1 MRAASLV
8 RALGMAATLACGAT
22 FATAGCGSSAG
33 TDGTPAGP
41 ATGPAA
47 GGDGANAGGGS
58 SGHGAPSGGSSSG
71 STTPQS
77 PPAKGAPYP
86 IVLLHGMAGFDSLQ
100 NLPVNVTYFDGVVA
114 DLAKAGETDV
124 YVTVAPP
131 FDSSEE
137 RAKSIAA
144 QLDEILARTGA
155 AKVNVIGHSQ
165 GGMDARVLA
174 SPAGLGYGDRIA
186 SVTTIATPHHGSV
199 LTDAAL
205 GLASGLPKGTID
217 ALTSGLL
224 GLLQKTAYD
233 VSSDPH
239 LEAQLTELTQAH
251 MDGVFNPKYTD
262 DVRVHYASYAGR
274 TNLETG
280 ESDCAGALFP
290 NDAAVVD
297 VAAPEFVATAASLEG
312 SSHTANDGLVTVASA
327 RWGAF
332 MQCVPADHLKEVGVL
347 SPTQANLVSKFDH
360 LTFFRNVVRRLR
372 IGGF

>member
-1 MRAASLV
+1 MRPASYLV
-8 RALGMAATLACGAT
+8 RALGVTAGFAALAGLGCGA
-22 FATAGCGSSAG
+22 SAG
-33 TDGTPAGP
+33 TDGSPTQAAATPASG
-41 ATGPAA
+41 A
-47 GGDGANAGGGS
+47 GVAGSGA
-58 SGHGAPSGGSSSG
+58 GASSSSG
-71 STTPQS
+71 QGAAGSGSGGTTPDGT
-77 PPAKGAPYP
+77 PAKGAPYP

-114 DLAKAGETDV
+114 DLAKVGETQV

-137 RAKSIAA
+137 RAKAIAT
-144 QLDEILARTGA
+144 QLDQILARTGA
-155 AKVNVIGHSQ
+155 AKVNLIGHSQ

-199 LTDAAL
+199 LTDAVL

-290 NDAAVVD
+290 NDPSVVD

-312 SSHTANDGLVTVASA
+312 TAHTANDGLVTVKSA
-327 RWGAF
+327 QWGAF
-332 MQCVPADHLKEVGVL
+332 MQCVPADHLKEVGVI
-347 SPTQANLVSKFDH
+347 SPTQANIVSKFDH
-360 LTFFRNVVRRLR
+360 LVFFRDVVHRLR
-372 IGGF
+372 LGNF